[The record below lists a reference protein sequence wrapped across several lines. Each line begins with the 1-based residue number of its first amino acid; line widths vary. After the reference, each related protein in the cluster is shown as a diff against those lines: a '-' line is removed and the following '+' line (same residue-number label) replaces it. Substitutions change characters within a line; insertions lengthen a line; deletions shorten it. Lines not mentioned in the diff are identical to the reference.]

1 MTNLSRRSTLP
12 EKMDD
17 ANALPDHI
25 IQALEEL
32 ETVNKLLG
40 GFNVTLSA
48 LDKLKLDTKLKVVM
62 DVGSGGGDVLRKIW
76 MWGKRNNKNLRLIGV
91 DRNPIMTSFASAKA
105 NHLGNLQFITND
117 IFDDALLIMKP
128 DVVISSLFCHHFDNE
143 DLIHLVKRMV
153 ALCSSAVIINDLHR
167 NWLAYHSIKIITA
180 LFSKTPL
187 VKYDAP
193 LSVARSLTRKEW
205 MWILEKAGVT
215 NYTIKW
221 MWAWRW
227 QIILYK

>member
-1 MTNLSRRSTLP
+1 MTNLSRRSTLS

-167 NWLAYHSIKIITA
+167 HWLAYHSIKIITA